1 MKLDKI
7 LTIQNEVH
15 IRILLNQMPLLNP
28 KLMRQQIQSFK
39 IKLGIQVADFFST
52 RTKKQQI

>member
-7 LTIQNEVH
+7 VAIQNEVQ

-39 IKLGIQVADFFST
+39 IKLGIQVANFFST
-52 RTKKQQI
+52 STKIQLL